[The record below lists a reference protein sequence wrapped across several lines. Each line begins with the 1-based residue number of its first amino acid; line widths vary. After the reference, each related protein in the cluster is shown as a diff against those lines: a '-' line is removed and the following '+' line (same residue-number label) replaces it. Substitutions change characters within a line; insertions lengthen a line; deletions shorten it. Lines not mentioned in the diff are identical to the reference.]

1 MKEDNWCIEEE
12 KKYMG
17 GGLEIYMTSGLD
29 ILYEK
34 IVADIEKLMTNPYYT
49 ADYHRGL
56 NDALA
61 VIAKR
66 FGVQ

>member
-1 MKEDNWCIEEE
+1 MKEDNWCIAEE

-17 GGLEIYMTSGLD
+17 GGLEIFMTSGLD
-29 ILYEK
+29 LLYDYIVEDIKILK
-34 IVADIEKLMTNPYYT
+34 SNPYYT
-49 ADYHRGL
+49 GDYYRGL

-66 FGVQ
+66 FGVR